1 MRTQSPCRHCP
12 CCVLPF
18 ACASSPPAR
27 RWPRWPKPPRRPL
40 TGGGCRAGRRCAP
53 PSLFLEFV
61 AIVLPVA
68 VVLGGLVAV
77 LYFLR
82 KRHGLTARDAPLTV
96 LQVLLIGPRE
106 RIVVLRTRSGRA
118 LAVGVAGQSLNLIAE
133 LDPADI
139 APAAAALGAAAPA
152 AAEQTVASATVAAT
166 AVPASP
172 ATSPAER
179 ES

>member
-1 MRTQSPCRHCP
+1 MPT
-12 CCVLPF
+12 LPLLRSAVRLCLIA
-18 ACASSPPAR
+18 ACAPLAALAQAAAPAA
-27 RWPRWPKPPRRPL
+27 KPAAAAAP
-40 TGGGCRAGRRCAP
+40 AAAAQP

-82 KRHGLTARDAPLTV
+82 KRHGLTARDAPLSV
-96 LQVLLIGPRE
+96 LQVLPIGPRE

-139 APAAAALGAAAPA
+139 APAAA
-152 AAEQTVASATVAAT
+152 EQKVASATVAAT

>member
-1 MRTQSPCRHCP
+1 MPT
-12 CCVLPF
+12 LPLLRSAVRLCLIA
-18 ACASSPPAR
+18 ACAPLAGLAQAAAPAA
-27 RWPRWPKPPRRPL
+27 KPAAAAAP
-40 TGGGCRAGRRCAP
+40 AAAAQP

-96 LQVLLIGPRE
+96 LQVLPIGPRE